1 MQKANE
7 IRHRIS
13 ANEEIRKITNAMYLV
28 STSRLR
34 RVLQHIEYNNKAFRK
49 IQTSMKDLLEHMD
62 DVAHPYFTKR
72 SGNRCTYIV
81 IAGDKGLAGS
91 YNSDVLN
98 LAMSYM
104 DKHGKQRSLISVGL
118 VTSEFFRS
126 HSMNPDIEVLGTM
139 QDPTLSNARRITFD
153 ILEMYDKN
161 LTDEVHIIYTSFFGE
176 TKNKPVARRLLP
188 LMISDY
194 NDIENAPH
202 AEILTYEPSANE
214 VFSHLVPQYL
224 IGILFGAIVQSYAAE
239 HYARMNAMQSATK
252 NADEMLSVLKMKY
265 NMARQTTI
273 TQEIIELADA
283 DSMLLNGETQ

>member
-13 ANEEIRKITNAMYLV
+13 ADEEIRKITNAMYLV

-34 RVLQHIEYNNKAFRK
+34 KVLQHIEYNNTVFRR
-49 IQTSMKDLLEHMD
+49 IQTAMKDLLEHTD
-62 DVAHPYFTKR
+62 NVTHPYLTKR
-72 SGNRCTYIV
+72 SGNRCTYVV

-91 YNSDVLN
+91 YNSDILN

-104 DKHGKQRSLISVGL
+104 EEHGKERSLISVGL
-118 VTSEFFRS
+118 VAGEFFRA
-126 HSMNPDIEVLGTM
+126 HGMHPDVEVLGTI
-139 QDPTLSNARRITFD
+139 QDPTLSNARKITFD

-161 LTDEVHIIYTSFFGE
+161 LTDEVHVIYTSFFGE

-194 NDIENAPH
+194 DDIEDSPH
-202 AEILTYEPSANE
+202 AETLTYEPSANE

-224 IGILFGAIVQSYAAE
+224 IGILFGAIVQSYAGE

-252 NADEMLSVLKMKY
+252 NADEMLRMLKMQY
-265 NMARQTTI
+265 NMARQTAI
-273 TQEIIELADA
+273 TEEIIEISGAGEV
-283 DSMLLNGETQ
+283 LLNGELK

>member
-1 MQKANE
+1 
-7 IRHRIS
+7 
-13 ANEEIRKITNAMYLV
+13 
-28 STSRLR
+28 
-34 RVLQHIEYNNKAFRK
+34 
-49 IQTSMKDLLEHMD
+49 
-62 DVAHPYFTKR
+62 
-72 SGNRCTYIV
+72 
-81 IAGDKGLAGS
+81 
-91 YNSDVLN
+91 
-98 LAMSYM
+98 M